1 MVFTPVSV
9 SPLELNFGLQVAA
22 LLESSLD
29 QGQSFARSVAGDLCG
44 PCRRERH
51 VAVELNMKRRAKIER
66 LALGPCVNK
75 IPASRQ
81 E

>member
-9 SPLELNFGLQVAA
+9 SPLELNFELQVAA

-51 VAVELNMKRRAKIER
+51 A
-66 LALGPCVNK
+66 
-75 IPASRQ
+75 
-81 E
+81 